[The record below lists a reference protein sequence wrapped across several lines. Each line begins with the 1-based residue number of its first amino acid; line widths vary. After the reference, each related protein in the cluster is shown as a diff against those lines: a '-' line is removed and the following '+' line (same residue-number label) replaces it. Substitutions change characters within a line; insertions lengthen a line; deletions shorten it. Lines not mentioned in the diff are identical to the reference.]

1 MAYPDKP
8 MVKIARARKDMRTAM
23 LKTTESLAPL
33 CLAMAFSFLPGA
45 ALAFDGQGNGVGQG
59 QSTMQDRQALSHQL
73 HQKVADYGDI
83 MDDVDAVIDAMD
95 DAMGKP
101 AAGRATPNE
110 FAAPGT
116 TSRARQPELPQGPRT
131 PSPIVVELFT
141 AQGCDACPPAEEMLG
156 GLQGRPDVL
165 VLSWH
170 VDYWDYLGWAD
181 SFARPEFSAR
191 QKGYNLSRGAR
202 SLFTPQMIIG
212 GETALDNPNPAALMS
227 AVKYERAEGD
237 HVAISRRITGD
248 RSEIELSP
256 LTTLPTDIAVQLIRY
271 LPDRT
276 VDVSGGENMGKQL
289 TMYNIVVSSEVLAH
303 WDGKAPLRM
312 TVTLGAG
319 RIGHLPPDT
328 RHAVIV
334 QNMRGHHPSEIFATV
349 LLD

>member
-8 MVKIARARKDMRTAM
+8 MIEIARARKDMRTAM
-23 LKTTESLAPL
+23 LKTTASLAPL

-45 ALAFDGQGNGVGQG
+45 ALAFDGPGNGAGQG

-181 SFARPEFSAR
+181 DFARPEFSLR
-191 QKGYNLSRGAR
+191 QKGYNLNWGAR
-202 SLFTPQMIIG
+202 SLFTPQIVVG
-212 GETALDNPNPAALMS
+212 GETPIDLPRPADVA
-227 AVKYERAEGD
+227 AAIDFERAEGD
-237 HVAISRRITGD
+237 HVTIIRRESGP
-248 RSEIELSP
+248 RREIELIPQGP
-256 LTTLPTDIAVQLIRY
+256 LPPSIAVQLIRY
-271 LPDRT
+271 LPERIVEVHD
-276 VDVSGGENMGKQL
+276 GENRGRKL
-289 TMYNIVVSSEVLAH
+289 ALRNVVAASEVLAT
-303 WDGKAPLRM
+303 WDGRAPLRL

-319 RIGHLPPDT
+319 RAANLPADT
-328 RHAVIV
+328 RHALIV
-334 QNMRGHHPSEIFATV
+334 QHMKGKRPSEIFAAI